1 MIINYGKNFNLKKI
15 IILNIFFVIII
26 FFLTLNFSKKLPFV
40 STYEYTNIRVDP
52 LVSEFLI
59 LRRNILKDD
68 SYFLFYNLENF
79 ITEYIEYLN
88 ANKNLHALA
97 PCPSEV
103 LGSDFR
109 NIQIY
114 KISKN
119 KYEQKFNVRIKNNN
133 FYKNNFNM
141 DKCFNYIFVE
151 NFNEYFLRSIQIDTK
166 IIKKQIFFLK
176 KLNEKNKIIDYKTV
190 DEIEKLELILRLNS
204 ELKNY
209 IIDNYSHSNDNK
221 NNTVYLF
228 LVLLLVS
235 ATLQIMYF
243 KFKKLNIKNILKF
256 INS

>member
-26 FFLTLNFSKKLPFV
+26 FFLSLNFSKKLPFV
-40 STYEYTNIRVDP
+40 STYEYTNIRVNP

-68 SYFLFYNLENF
+68 SVFFLYTLENF

-88 ANKNLHALA
+88 ANKNLRALA

-103 LGSDFR
+103 LGSDLR
-109 NIQIY
+109 NIQMY

-119 KYEQKFNVRIKNNN
+119 RYEQKFNVRIKNNN

-151 NFNEYFLRSIQIDTK
+151 NLNEYFLKSIQNDNK
-166 IIKKQIFFLK
+166 IIEKQISLLK
-176 KLNEKNKIIDYKTV
+176 KLNEKNKIIDYNNV
-190 DEIEKLELILRLNS
+190 DQIEKLELILRLSS

-209 IIDNYSHSNDNK
+209 IIDYSVSNNNK